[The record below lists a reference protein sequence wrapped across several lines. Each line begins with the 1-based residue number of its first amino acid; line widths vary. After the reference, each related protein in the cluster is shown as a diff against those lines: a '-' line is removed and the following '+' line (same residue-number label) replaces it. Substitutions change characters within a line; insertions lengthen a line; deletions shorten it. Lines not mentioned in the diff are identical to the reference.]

1 MRQLSLFGRYTWF
14 YSPKFIVTICLTLSF
29 YQVVNAFD
37 QEQKR
42 ALLRFVTSCSR
53 PPLLF
58 VVFLFKSKSADRI
71 VTSLLQWLQ
80 RTCSQL
86 LHPRCRER
94 SISSSNLQHMRQSF
108 KSKFY
113 HSELRMHFSPLAISS
128 FLYTR
133 VSGHYVSNFC
143 RRSIRELDSTCLEAL
158 FFFRFLARCS

>member
-94 SISSSNLQHMRQSF
+94 SISSSNLQYMRQSF

-113 HSELRMHFSPLAISS
+113 HNELRMHFSPFDYFQLPVYTSDRALRVKLLQAIN
-128 FLYTR
+128 
-133 VSGHYVSNFC
+133 SGAGFDLS
-143 RRSIRELDSTCLEAL
+143 
-158 FFFRFLARCS
+158 